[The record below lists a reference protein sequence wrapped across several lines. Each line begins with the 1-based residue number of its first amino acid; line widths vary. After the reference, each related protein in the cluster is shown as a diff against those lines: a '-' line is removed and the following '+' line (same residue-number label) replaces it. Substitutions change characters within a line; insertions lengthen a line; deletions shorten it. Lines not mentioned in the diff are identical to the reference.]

1 MAGQWLKN
9 TFQTGVEAFARC
21 AKRFP
26 VTVGFVLVFTTYLL
40 YLAGNEAKG
49 ESKLLA
55 VLTYYLS
62 MGSLLSLSMHL
73 WGEEWRNKA
82 RAALVHA
89 GAQTLLLA
97 DAIILYQTITDL
109 EILIAHSAGILAL
122 GLSVFFLSFLKEKND
137 IASCNFAARA
147 VASFVIAN
155 VIGVIMSGGICLLV
169 YSLNQL
175 FGIAVN
181 GKYYLYICILCN
193 VLLPSLLFLGLLPQ
207 NELKHDRYPQTSSF
221 QEGIIRYLFLP
232 LITGYLAVLYIYAA
246 RILFMWELPTG
257 WVSWLVVTLMTGC
270 ICIEYG
276 LYSLRLGTPKRWEE
290 LTARWLP
297 VLVLPLLLLMTI
309 GIARRFNDYGIT
321 INRLYLATLN
331 AWFYFVC
338 IGLIVKKARRI
349 NWIPISFSIVFLLTS
364 VLPVNYASITKHV
377 LQREVTEILKQS
389 GNVTFPLSEEQYTKC
404 LNALSE
410 EQSQQVNEKLYY
422 LQMQFGDESIS
433 HLLADSDVP
442 FNIHIKYTESLETNS
457 KYELLQGYNAE
468 DARRVIEI
476 PDGYKRL
483 TPIKHWDIA
492 IPPGKSKDGILE
504 IALTSVEDS
513 FCISMDTLKAINQQE
528 YGEMQPISLPCKS
541 GKRTMV
547 LTSFTLRI
555 PPKAD
560 TDMEMDIEGYLFYN
574 E

>member
-89 GAQTLLLA
+89 GAQMLLLA

-181 GKYYLYICILCN
+181 SKCYLYICILCN

-207 NELKHDRYPQTSSF
+207 NELKHA
-221 QEGIIRYLFLP
+221 IIYRDS
-232 LITGYLAVLYIYAA
+232 
-246 RILFMWELPTG
+246 E
-257 WVSWLVVTLMTGC
+257 
-270 ICIEYG
+270 
-276 LYSLRLGTPKRWEE
+276 
-290 LTARWLP
+290 
-297 VLVLPLLLLMTI
+297 
-309 GIARRFNDYGIT
+309 
-321 INRLYLATLN
+321 
-331 AWFYFVC
+331 
-338 IGLIVKKARRI
+338 
-349 NWIPISFSIVFLLTS
+349 
-364 VLPVNYASITKHV
+364 
-377 LQREVTEILKQS
+377 S
-389 GNVTFPLSEEQYTKC
+389 GKNP
-404 LNALSE
+404 
-410 EQSQQVNEKLYY
+410 
-422 LQMQFGDESIS
+422 
-433 HLLADSDVP
+433 
-442 FNIHIKYTESLETNS
+442 
-457 KYELLQGYNAE
+457 
-468 DARRVIEI
+468 
-476 PDGYKRL
+476 L
-483 TPIKHWDIA
+483 TPLFFFGFCRISEYQLVKGCAFAKHSRRL
-492 IPPGKSKDGILE
+492 KSSRFVPSRHSRL
-504 IALTSVEDS
+504 
-513 FCISMDTLKAINQQE
+513 
-528 YGEMQPISLPCKS
+528 
-541 GKRTMV
+541 
-547 LTSFTLRI
+547 
-555 PPKAD
+555 
-560 TDMEMDIEGYLFYN
+560 
-574 E
+574 